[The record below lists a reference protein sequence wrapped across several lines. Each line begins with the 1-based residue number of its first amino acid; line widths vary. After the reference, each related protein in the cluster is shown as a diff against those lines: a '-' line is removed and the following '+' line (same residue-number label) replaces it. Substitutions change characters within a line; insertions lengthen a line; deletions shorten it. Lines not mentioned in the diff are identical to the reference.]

1 MSVFTSF
8 WAFHKMTRKENFI
21 KFILFFLSRSPSANF
36 IGEKPVIPILVT
48 SEADPA
54 WRVLRELS
62 PAPALPRRRSDTRVT
77 FEVENIAEDDELS
90 PNATSV

>member
-62 PAPALPRRRSDTRVT
+62 RRSDTRVT